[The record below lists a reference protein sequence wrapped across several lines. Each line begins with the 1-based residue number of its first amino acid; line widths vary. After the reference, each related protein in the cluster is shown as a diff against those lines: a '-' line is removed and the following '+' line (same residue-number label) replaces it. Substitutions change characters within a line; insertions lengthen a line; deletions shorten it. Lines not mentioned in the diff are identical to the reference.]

1 MLLTLSG
8 CAKEQEAVDI
18 FQETSQIPSAEQMP
32 LPSGGGA
39 GSETVLHMNLPE
51 ISSLHP
57 LAKVSEEVAN
67 LFSLLYDPAIKV
79 NEDGSYSANVIES
92 WEISKDEL
100 EYIFHIRRNVAFHE
114 QTLGCVDAE
123 DILYCL
129 DFIINQESAALH
141 QYADGIESYEKI
153 DEFTIKVR
161 TTTKKRNLL
170 FLFSFYVVPKEYYA
184 SKNSKTMADPIGT
197 GAYSLQLYEK
207 NERMALV
214 RNENWWK
221 TAPVY
226 RTIELTPVAQEE
238 LALGSSVFESYEM
251 LFTDSVTAGSLGIT
265 GKTNINQIRT
275 PYLSCLV
282 PNVYNSAMSDANLRK
297 AIAYGINRTEMIS
310 AALMGLGEATL
321 TPLNDNFWAVSTMAH
336 ETSAHDQK
344 LALQYLQQAGYERA
358 EDGRQYK
365 INSDGTRG
373 YLKIRLLYTPSS
385 GGYDLNKAVAQ
396 SIKKSL
402 EAIGIGVT
410 LVRQDA
416 ETYLKTLEDGSFQI
430 ALCQFYTCQ
439 DQDIS
444 FLFNENCNY
453 GNFYDSTLRQA
464 LNACKEAV
472 GREAILQ
479 AYTQLQSE
487 LQEKM
492 PVIGLYYKEHCL
504 ITADSVSISS
514 KLSFSKIFQNI
525 NEWKEKES
533 EQDK

>member
-32 LPSGGGA
+32 LPSGGGV

-79 NEDGSYSANVIES
+79 NEDGSYSANVIED
-92 WEISKDEL
+92 WEISEDEL

-141 QYADGIESYEKI
+141 QYADVIESYEKI

-161 TTTKKRNLL
+161 TTTKRNLL

-197 GAYSLQLYEK
+197 GAYSLQLYEE
-207 NERMALV
+207 NERMVLV

-238 LALGSSVFESYEM
+238 LALGSSVFESYEI

-265 GKTNINQIRT
+265 GKTNVNQIRT

-321 TPLNDNFWAVSTMAH
+321 TPLNDNFWAVSAMAR

-373 YLKIRLLYTPSS
+373 YLNIRLLYTPSS